1 MNIENKYV
9 CHHGRLSIPHELTLT
24 HLLAHNHSTGCASI
38 AGRNIISSGS
48 SSTAALQEQADNLP
62 RAGSLFSASCFHLCG
77 QHQDWWLSL
86 PTVLGSVPTTLRR
99 CTRTA
104 ALQEQADNLPRA
116 GSFFSAS
123 CFHLCGQHQDWWLS
137 FATGPGSVPTT
148 LRRLPPKHCHHSQVV
163 VRQNSLPSKL
173 CACCRWHSRAP
184 CLAARH
190 EVENTSSL
198 KDVSKQALDQHV
210 SPLQK
215 RYVC

>member
-1 MNIENKYV
+1 MNRQRPMQI
-9 CHHGRLSIPHELTLT
+9 
-24 HLLAHNHSTGCASI
+24 
-38 AGRNIISSGS
+38 RNVGLPAAPR
-48 SSTAALQEQADNLP
+48 TTALQEQAGNLS
-62 RAGSLFSASCFHLCG
+62 RVGSLFSASCFHLCG

-86 PTVLGSVPTTLRR
+86 
-99 CTRTA
+99 
-104 ALQEQADNLPRA
+104 
-116 GSFFSAS
+116 
-123 CFHLCGQHQDWWLS
+123 
-137 FATGPGSVPTT
+137 ATGCGSVPTT

-198 KDVSKQALDQHV
+198 QDVSKHALDQHV

-215 RYVC
+215 RYVCQTYNLLRPRQYLNQNGKKRTSRTYNRCPSAPSDTPCLFEPADAPA